1 MTKNQ
6 RHDGKTKSDDQ
17 ERYLYLALKIIERAK
32 FDAHGGDY
40 SARLLQSKTP
50 HAAAE
55 ARQWLDTTGKSWL
68 DVLGRDG

>member
-1 MTKNQ
+1 MSRTKGTRNKKF
-6 RHDGKTKSDDQ
+6 DNYD
-17 ERYLYLALKIIERAK
+17 YLVLKIIERAK
-32 FDAHGGDY
+32 LDAHGGDY